1 MKLFEL
7 LSLTLRPGCLGAA
20 QPALQQA
27 LASSREGVTLLG
39 CWYSE
44 IGPLNRV
51 ALLRG
56 FASEDAREAE
66 REHLLLTPDSLG
78 VGAWLEA
85 TEVADYRLFPF
96 VELPPPGSHGPFYEL
111 REYELVADGLP
122 PTLDGW
128 RRALGPR
135 TAPAYSPI
143 CAAFYAT
150 SGSLPRILH
159 IWPYRSLEQRLEVRT
174 RSVNEGAWPPENS
187 TPQLKRMHSTVY
199 LPMAFSPLK

>member
-1 MKLFEL
+1 M
-7 LSLTLRPGCLGAA
+7 G
-20 QPALQQA
+20 
-27 LASSREGVTLLG
+27 
-39 CWYSE
+39 
-44 IGPLNRV
+44 
-51 ALLRG
+51 LLRT
-56 FASEDAREAE
+56 AR
-66 REHLLLTPDSLG
+66 D
-78 VGAWLEA
+78 
-85 TEVADYRLFPF
+85 
-96 VELPPPGSHGPFYEL
+96 
-111 REYELVADGLP
+111 ELVARRPAADPGR
-122 PTLDGW
+122 W